1 MSIFTKLSSEDDLK
15 KIIKTA
21 FDTELPINGAWG
33 YTQSL
38 ATIILPSDIPITQ
51 LEHMFASMR
60 AYVEMN
66 MTQNEENRYASINL
80 NEISREEKNLGNEI
94 YHKVHYEIT
103 AIKESLY
110 RAFIKEY
117 KYNYGQEEFDLNA
130 HFKKRKESTLHR
142 EVIHWFKL
150 NESL

>member
-1 MSIFTKLSSEDDLK
+1 MPTFAKLSAENNLQ

-21 FDTELPINGAWG
+21 FDTELPIDGAWG
-33 YTQSL
+33 YTQAL
-38 ATIILPSDIPITQ
+38 ATVLSHSNIPVIQ

-66 MTQNEENRYASINL
+66 MTQNEEERYASINL
-80 NEISREEKNLGNEI
+80 KELSRKEKNLGSGN
-94 YHKVHYEIT
+94 YHTVRYEIT

-110 RAFIKEY
+110 TAFIKEY
-117 KYNYGQEEFDLNA
+117 KENYGKEEFDLSE

-142 EVIHWFKL
+142 EVIHWFKVT
-150 NESL
+150 